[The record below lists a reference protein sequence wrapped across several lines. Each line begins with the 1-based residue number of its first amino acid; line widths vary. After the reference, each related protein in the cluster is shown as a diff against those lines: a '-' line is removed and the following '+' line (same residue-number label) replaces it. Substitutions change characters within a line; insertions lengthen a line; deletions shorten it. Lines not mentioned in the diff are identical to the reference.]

1 LDKKLLIQCY
11 EDYLANRMIYDDMYN
26 YYCSESKVM
35 NDYSAMEYQES
46 HKMNL
51 NYLKMLIKEEVA
63 YSIGSPFNYVS
74 KTNDKDSVQMIE
86 YYLYHWDRN
95 FDNEILKQMLIY
107 STVFEL
113 YYTDERK
120 ANFNAKIL
128 SPRNAYAYV
137 DDFGNIV
144 LFMHV
149 YKLKFDEKVYI
160 DVYDDNMVYHYDDQF
175 NEIKQPNQHIFGE
188 VPVSIGVISEEQI
201 KDTLYADIK
210 DIQNGLSTIASDGVN
225 EITNTRQ
232 SILKGKGIQLDEET
246 KKNLKQF
253 RFANLPSDK
262 EASLDWLIKELNPE
276 YQKLMME
283 FLKETMYELS
293 FHVNSADKIQ
303 SNVSGLAM
311 RNRLINL
318 ESKTKLNN
326 RALTNILIN
335 RIRFLFIYLK
345 VLENKDY
352 DFRNFSVKFNSVIP
366 SDDLVM
372 SQILS
377 QIGLGE
383 KISLKTGLQQLS
395 FVESS
400 DAEVKQLKA
409 EQEDMLKGQ
418 TILDNLGDDEDGA
431 E

>member
-1 LDKKLLIQCY
+1 LDKELFKKCY
-11 EDYLANRMIYDDMYN
+11 EDYLVNKIVYEDMYN

-63 YSIGSPFNYVS
+63 YSIGSPFNYTS
-74 KTNDKDSVQMIE
+74 KTNDKNSVEMIE
-86 YYLYHWDRN
+86 YYLYHWNRN
-95 FDNEILKQMLIY
+95 HDNELLKNMLIY

-128 SPRNAYAYV
+128 SPRNGYAYV
-137 DDFGNIV
+137 DDFGNIL

-160 DVYDDNMVYHYDDQF
+160 DVYDDNMIYHYDDEF
-175 NEIKQPNQHIFGE
+175 NEVKSPNIHIFGE
-188 VPVSIGVISEEQI
+188 IPVSIGIISEEQI
-201 KDTLYADIK
+201 KDTLYTDTK

-232 SILKGKGIQLDEET
+232 AILAGKGIQLDEET
-246 KKNLKQF
+246 IKNLKKY
-253 RFANLPSDK
+253 RFASLPNDK
-262 EASLDWLIKELNPE
+262 EASLNWLIKSLNPE

-293 FHVNSADKIQ
+293 FHVSSSDKIQ

-311 RNRLINL
+311 RNRLISL

-326 RALTNILIN
+326 RALTNILLN

-345 VLENKDY
+345 ALKNKDY
-352 DFRNFSVKFNSVIP
+352 DFRNFSCKFNSVIP

-383 KISLKTGLQQLS
+383 KLSLKTGLQQLS

-400 DAEVKQLKA
+400 DTEIKQLKA
-409 EQEDMLKGQ
+409 EQEEMLQGQ
-418 TILDNLGDDEDGA
+418 SILNNLGDENGT